1 MLNFWKRIM
10 YIYFG
15 FMQKSIVNCMIVD
28 GSEYICAENI
38 RR

>member
-1 MLNFWKRIM
+1 MCM
-10 YIYFG
+10 YFG
-15 FMQKSIVNCMIVD
+15 FMQKSAVNCMIVD